1 MSILRKSNLTKLPLY
16 GQEESRADQRTYL
29 ASRAAGKGKNM
40 AVVLCAAVLVCLLTG
55 CQSKGEEEK
64 LTVDT
69 YAIESE
75 SVPAMQVEENV
86 EVSMTDP
93 VTYAYIG
100 WENAGESVSQYVE
113 TMTAEENGFSVA
125 KAKEA
130 PDYTK
135 EKGDVKLTKAAT
147 SDESK
152 RIALE
157 LSWYP
162 GICTVAV
169 SLEDAAGGA
178 NGGDTEE
185 QTLTQT
191 EAVEKLQGLRP
202 AVLELAG
209 DSMDDF
215 NVYVRNGLVDVN
227 GEACIWLE
235 IYTDATKAGT
245 NAHMGTYYLSR
256 DGKRLY
262 SLNHTDN
269 TIKKLEL
276 S

>member
-1 MSILRKSNLTKLPLY
+1 MWILKKNNPTDSSADEREAAQPAYKAAAASQFINVRKNI
-16 GQEESRADQRTYL
+16 AI
-29 ASRAAGKGKNM
+29 
-40 AVVLCAAVLVCLLTG
+40 VLCAAALFCLLTG
-55 CQSKGEEEK
+55 CQSKGEEEG
-64 LTVDT
+64 LIVET

-75 SVPAMQVEENV
+75 SVPAMQVEDNV

-113 TMTAEENGFSVA
+113 SMTAEENGFSVA

-135 EKGDVKLTKAAT
+135 EKGDVKLTKQAV
-147 SDESK
+147 SDENK

-178 NGGDTEE
+178 NGEVAE
-185 QTLTQT
+185 QETLTQT
-191 EAVEKLQGLRP
+191 EAVEMIQGLRP
-202 AVLELAG
+202 AVLELSG
-209 DSMDDF
+209 DSMDAY

-227 GEACIWLE
+227 QEACIWLE
-235 IYTDATKAGT
+235 IYTDATRAGT

-262 SLNHTDN
+262 SLNHADDS
-269 TIKKLEL
+269 IKKLEL